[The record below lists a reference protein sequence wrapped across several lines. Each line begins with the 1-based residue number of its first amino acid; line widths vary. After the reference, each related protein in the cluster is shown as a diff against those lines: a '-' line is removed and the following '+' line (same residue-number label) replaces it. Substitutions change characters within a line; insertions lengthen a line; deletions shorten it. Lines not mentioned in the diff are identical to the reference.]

1 MLALSVSLM
10 VGLCSQEQVLTKE
23 RPRMRLTIFM
33 NNIAEGLVGHALC
46 IDELA
51 VEVAHDLVADT
62 GGTIVIKEVV
72 EIRTI
77 LGLTIVDKR
86 LKEAS
91 GFALA
96 KIENLLSH
104 KTAAV
109 GILCQK
115 VQSKG
120 GTNFIL
126 AIATHKAPTEIGCI
140 EGE

>member
-1 MLALSVSLM
+1 
-10 VGLCSQEQVLTKE
+10 
-23 RPRMRLTIFM
+23 MRLTIFM

-51 VEVAHDLVADT
+51 VEVAHYLVADAS
-62 GGTIVIKEVV
+62 GTIVIKEVV

-115 VQSKG
+115 VQSKCS
-120 GTNFIL
+120 TNFIL
-126 AIATHKAPTEIGCI
+126 TIAAHKTPAEIGCI